1 MRITKAKE
9 GSQMND
15 VVHIYGLLDPRDQ
28 QLRYVGKTIHPSK
41 RLREHLNQLD
51 NTPKGEWLLELTKS
65 GFKPKLIVFS
75 EVSKADASKAE
86 KEAIRRY
93 ALLGCPLL
101 NTHGYPTSQRLFTDR
116 YQPITQF
123 KIPERIDWQRF
134 NYRTELDTIKREFF
148 RLALL
153 QGTVAKAA
161 KMLGV
166 SRQYLESALKEE
178 YPELEVY
185 AHRGKPRGVNAER
198 FG

>member
-1 MRITKAKE
+1 
-9 GSQMND
+9 MND
-15 VVHIYGLLDPRDQ
+15 IVHIYGLLDPRDQ
-28 QLRYVGKTIHPSK
+28 QLRYVGKTLHPSR
-41 RLREHLNQLD
+41 RLREHLRQLD
-51 NTPKGEWLLELTKS
+51 DTPRGAWLLELTTS

-75 EVSKADASKAE
+75 EVSKADASEEE
-86 KEAIRRY
+86 KETIRRY

-101 NTHGYPTSQRLFTDR
+101 NTHGYPTSQRHFTDQ
-116 YQPITQF
+116 YHSITQF

-166 SRQYLESALKEE
+166 SRQYLDKVLRDEF
-178 YPELEVY
+178 PELEIY
-185 AHRGKPRGVNAER
+185 ARRGKPRGVNSCA
-198 FG
+198 